1 MLFRSRGIQF
11 FEYVFENLKRRNE
24 ETEQNSHESR
34 HQNRKKCNEINR
46 LALFVNG
53 AGHAI
58 VVEYPVIAKRTFSVQ
73 WKREVFNLSQKKLAT
88 LRERHGWTNKELAE
102 HSGVS
107 VSTIK
112 VYLYAIDRSV
122 KRKKGKT

>member
-1 MLFRSRGIQF
+1 LR
-11 FEYVFENLKRRNE
+11 
-24 ETEQNSHESR
+24 
-34 HQNRKKCNEINR
+34 
-46 LALFVNG
+46 FVNG

-88 LRERHGWTNKELAE
+88 LRAQYGWTNKELAE
-102 HSGVS
+102 HCGVS
-107 VSTIK
+107 LSTIM

-122 KRKKGKT
+122 KGKKGKT